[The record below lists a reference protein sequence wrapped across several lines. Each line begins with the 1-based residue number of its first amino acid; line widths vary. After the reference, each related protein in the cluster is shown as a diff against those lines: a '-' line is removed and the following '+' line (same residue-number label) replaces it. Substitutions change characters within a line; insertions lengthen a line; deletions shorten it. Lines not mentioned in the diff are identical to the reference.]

1 MARWGMVINTHT
13 CIGCYNCM
21 IACKEEHFLPPGIFF
36 ARVLI
41 GESGKY
47 PSVRKLIY
55 PVLCNH
61 CDDPPCVD
69 VCPTGATT
77 QREDGIVTVDQDICI
92 GCRNCLIAC
101 PYQQRSYLSKD
112 EREYFPGQGLTP
124 FEEMGKVLYPL
135 EKGTVAKCT
144 FCIERIDEGLKKGLT
159 PGVDRDATPACV
171 NACPVSAR
179 HFGDLDDP
187 ESNVSILIRDKK
199 ATPLHPEYGTDP
211 SVFYIPTG

>member
-1 MARWGMVINTHT
+1 MARWGMVINTHI

-21 IACKEEHFLPPGIFF
+21 VACKEEHFLPPGIFF

-41 GESGKY
+41 GESGRY
-47 PSVRKLIY
+47 PSVRKLVY

-77 QREDGIVTVDQDICI
+77 KREDGLVTVDQAICI

-112 EREYFPGQGLTP
+112 KKEYFPGQGLTP
-124 FEEMGKVLYPL
+124 YEEMGKQLYPL
-135 EKGTVAKCT
+135 EEGTVVKCT
-144 FCIERIDEGLKKGLT
+144 FCIERVDEGLKNGLT
-159 PGVDRDATPACV
+159 PGIDREATPACV
-171 NACPVSAR
+171 NGCPVTAR

-187 ESNVSILIRDKK
+187 ESNVSVLIREKK
-199 ATPLHPEYGTDP
+199 ATPLHPEYGTTP
-211 SVFYIPTG
+211 SVFYITAG